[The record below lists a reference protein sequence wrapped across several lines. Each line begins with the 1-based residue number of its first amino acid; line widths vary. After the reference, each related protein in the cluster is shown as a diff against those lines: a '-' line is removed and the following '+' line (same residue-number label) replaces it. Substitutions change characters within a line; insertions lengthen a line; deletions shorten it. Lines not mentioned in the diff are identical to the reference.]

1 MKTQHISWLVAAMAA
16 VALPAWAQDEPS
28 ADAEAVAEPAPSLL
42 IIWPED
48 AVLGD
53 PDAPVTI
60 FEFSSLTCSHCAAF
74 HVDILPEV
82 KAELIESGMA
92 NLVVRHFPL
101 DQLAMNAALVA
112 ECVPQGQFHSFI
124 DVLYRTQESWVG
136 SQNPMQAVLQT
147 AMLAGVPE
155 AGLSTCMQDQ
165 AVMNSVLA
173 VRLRA
178 QTELAIQSTPTFFV
192 GGMMI
197 RGAQPFHVFAE
208 AVEVAA
214 AVVAPPVETPESDA
228 QDEPEAQAG
237 PETAEPE
244 TETETTTE

>member
-16 VALPAWAQDEPS
+16 VALPAWAQDEPTS
-28 ADAEAVAEPAPSLL
+28 DAEAAVTEPAPDLL
-42 IIWPED
+42 TIWPDD

-60 FEFSSLTCSHCAAF
+60 FEFSSLTCPHCAAF
-74 HVDILPEV
+74 HIDTLPEV
-82 KAELIESGMA
+82 KAELIETGAA
-92 NLVVRHFPL
+92 NLVMRHFPL

-124 DVLYRTQESWVG
+124 DVLYKTQESWAG

-197 RGAQPFHVFAE
+197 RGAQPFDVFAE

-214 AVVAPPVETPESDA
+214 AAAPPPVETPEPEPQPEPQA
-228 QDEPEAQAG
+228 EPEA
-237 PETAEPE
+237 AEPE
-244 TETETTTE
+244 TETEGTTE